1 MLDLKCCASRCII
14 TICLNIYD
22 LFKAALRSIPICQ
35 LTQLLSRNSQSAMHP
50 DLHCESLC
58 CGNDPYGVTSHSSGS
73 KTASHQS
80 FAVLVDEVF
89 RGLGPFGQNNIIYS
103 FLGDLQA
110 TQIKS
115 CKDNENKA

>member
-1 MLDLKCCASRCII
+1 M
-14 TICLNIYD
+14 
-22 LFKAALRSIPICQ
+22 
-35 LTQLLSRNSQSAMHP
+35 
-50 DLHCESLC
+50 
-58 CGNDPYGVTSHSSGS
+58 TSHSSGS

-115 CKDNENKA
+115 CNETMRTKHEDLIVFVYDSHAEHKKDYI

>member
-1 MLDLKCCASRCII
+1 MSANS
-14 TICLNIYD
+14 TIVW
-22 LFKAALRSIPICQ
+22 KQS
-35 LTQLLSRNSQSAMHP
+35 SAMHP

-115 CKDNENKA
+115 CNETTRTKHEDLIVFVYDSHTEHKKDYI